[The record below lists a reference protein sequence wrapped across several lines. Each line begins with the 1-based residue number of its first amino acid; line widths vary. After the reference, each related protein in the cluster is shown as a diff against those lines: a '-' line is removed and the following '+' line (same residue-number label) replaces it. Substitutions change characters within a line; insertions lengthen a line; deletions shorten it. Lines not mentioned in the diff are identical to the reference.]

1 LKLYSISLGNI
12 KRRKAKMIFL
22 ILGLIIGIS
31 TVVTLICITESMTKD
46 IEERLNQFG
55 ANIIMVPKND
65 NLSLS
70 YGGIDVG
77 GVNYEVKEFEQ
88 NNIPNIRKIKDSKN
102 LGIIA
107 PKVLGPVVVNERK
120 ALLMGVIFKE
130 ELALK
135 NWWLKK
141 EGIFPQKKEEIMVG
155 SQAAALLKIS
165 AGDMVEFSGQKFKVA
180 AVLNPTGASE
190 DNAIIADL
198 QKSQEILNKEGKISM
213 VEIAA
218 FCQGCP
224 ISEMTLQ
231 IAEKFPNAKVT
242 AMKQAVMSKM
252 QSIELFKSFSL
263 GVSILVIFIGS
274 LLVLV
279 TMMGSVNERTRE
291 IGIFRAIGFRRGHV
305 MQIILLEALLL
316 GIIGGI
322 IGFFLGNL
330 TAFSII
336 PMVMQDGNF
345 TGCRDKAPVNAP
357 FSYPKSSD
365 PIKVGVN
372 AEQLS
377 VIKDFCQR
385 LDRKCIFNAASS
397 LPVPRSPII
406 KTGRSMDATF
416 DICS

>member
-1 LKLYSISLGNI
+1 MKLYNISMGNI
-12 KRRKAKMIFL
+12 MRRKAKMIFL

-55 ANIIMVPKND
+55 ANIIMVPKSE

-77 GVNYEVKEFEQ
+77 GVNYQVKEFDQ
-88 NNIPNIRKIKDSKN
+88 KSLVNIRKIKNSKN

-107 PKVLGPVVVNERK
+107 PKVLGSVIVNDRK
-120 ALLMGVIFKE
+120 VLLMGVIFKE

-141 EGIFPQKKEEIMVG
+141 QGVFPQKKNEIMLG
-155 SQAAALLKIS
+155 SQAAALLGIKV
-165 AGDMVEFSGQKFKVA
+165 GDIIELSRKKFKVTT
-180 AVLNPTGASE
+180 VLTPTGASE

-198 QKSQEILNKEGKISM
+198 QESQKILNKEGKISM

-316 GIIGGI
+316 GIVGGI
-322 IGFFLGNL
+322 IGFFTGNL
-330 TAFSII
+330 VAWGII
-336 PMVMQDGNF
+336 PMVMKDGTFAGIN
-345 TGCRDKAPVNAP
+345 
-357 FSYPKSSD
+357 
-365 PIKVGVN
+365 
-372 AEQLS
+372 
-377 VIKDFCQR
+377 
-385 LDRKCIFNAASS
+385 SS
-397 LPVPRSPII
+397 LGIVSILMAVALSILASLYPAFKASNMDPSEALRSL
-406 KTGRSMDATF
+406 
-416 DICS
+416 

>member
-1 LKLYSISLGNI
+1 MKLHNISMGNI
-12 KRRKAKMIFL
+12 MRRKGKMIFL
-22 ILGLIIGIS
+22 VLGLIIGIS
-31 TVVTLICITESMTKD
+31 TVVTLLSITESMTMD

-77 GVNYEVKEFEQ
+77 GVSYQVKEFDQ
-88 NNIPNIRKIKDSKN
+88 KNLVNIRKIKNSKN

-107 PKVLGPVVVNERK
+107 PKVLGPVVVNNRK
-120 ALLMGVIFKE
+120 VLLIGVIFKE
-130 ELALK
+130 ELSLK

-141 EGIFPQKKEEIMVG
+141 TGEFPQKKDEIILG
-155 SQAAALLKIS
+155 SQAAALLKIRT
-165 AGDMVEFSGQKFKVA
+165 GDIIELSQKKFKVTS
-180 AVLNPTGASE
+180 VLNPTGGSE
-190 DNAIIADL
+190 DNAIIADIKES
-198 QKSQEILNKEGKISM
+198 QKILNKEGKISM

-218 FCQGCP
+218 FCRGCP

-316 GIIGGI
+316 GIVGGI
-322 IGFFLGNL
+322 IGFLLGNL
-330 TAFSII
+330 IAFGLI
-336 PMVMQDGNF
+336 PVVM
-345 TGCRDKAPVNAP
+345 K
-357 FSYPKSSD
+357 
-365 PIKVGVN
+365 
-372 AEQLS
+372 E
-377 VIKDFCQR
+377 
-385 LDRKCIFNAASS
+385 
-397 LPVPRSPII
+397 
-406 KTGRSMDATF
+406 ATF
-416 DICS
+416 AGINYSLGIICILMAVALSLLASLYPAFKASNMDPSEALRSL

>member
-1 LKLYSISLGNI
+1 M
-12 KRRKAKMIFL
+12 RRKAKMIFL

-31 TVVTLICITESMTKD
+31 TVVTLICITESMTKN

-55 ANIIMVPKND
+55 ANIIMVPRND

-77 GVNYEVKEFEQ
+77 GISYQVKEFDQ
-88 NNIPNIRKIKDSKN
+88 KSLINIRKIKNSKN
-102 LGIIA
+102 LGIVA
-107 PKVLGPVVVNERK
+107 PKVLGSVTVNNRK
-120 ALLMGVIFKE
+120 ALLMGVLFEE
-130 ELALK
+130 ELELK

-141 EGIFPQKKEEIMVG
+141 EGVFPQTKNEIMLG
-155 SQAAALLKIS
+155 SQAAALLEIKV
-165 AGDMVEFSGQKFKVA
+165 GDIIELADKKFKVTT
-180 AVLNPTGASE
+180 VLNPTGASE
-190 DNAIIADL
+190 DNAIIIDL
-198 QKSQEILNKEGKISM
+198 HESQKILDKEGKISM

-305 MQIILLEALLL
+305 MQVILFEALLL
-316 GIIGGI
+316 GIVGGI
-322 IGFFLGNL
+322 IGFFSGNL
-330 TAFSII
+330 VALGII
-336 PMVMQDGNF
+336 PMVMKDG
-345 TGCRDKAPVNAP
+345 
-357 FSYPKSSD
+357 
-365 PIKVGVN
+365 
-372 AEQLS
+372 
-377 VIKDFCQR
+377 
-385 LDRKCIFNAASS
+385 IFAGINSS
-397 LPVPRSPII
+397 LGVISILMAVALSLLASLYPAFKASNMDPSEALRSL
-406 KTGRSMDATF
+406 
-416 DICS
+416 